1 MGYNTYY
8 HWWVYCSKIPPL
20 AIGNSFRLVLVPFW
34 YVPILFGAFPLFWHH
49 NMVQA
54 DLMFSL
60 PQARNQ
66 PLFYRVFFC
75 SRILARITHFT
86 ELSWLKLV
94 WFLGPFF
101 FFWEW
106 YLESIIWML
115 DGLIITK
122 ASLFL
127 GILSEQRSL
136 EIYIYIY
143 HAYTHI
149 YIYLSLSIH
158 VNTHTH
164 THTHKTKMWIRIDA
178 RESNQMPLGPF

>member
-1 MGYNTYY
+1 MSLLLKNSTFGYWKLFQVGSCALLICPHPFWSISFVLAPQYGPSWPYVFSATSQESTTFLQSFFLFQDTSQNHTF
-8 HWWVYCSKIPPL
+8 HWTFMAKTS
-20 AIGNSFRLVLVPFW
+20 LVPW
-34 YVPILFGAFPLFWHH
+34 
-49 NMVQA
+49 
-54 DLMFSL
+54 SL
-60 PQARNQ
+60 
-66 PLFYRVFFC
+66 
-75 SRILARITHFT
+75 
-86 ELSWLKLV
+86 
-94 WFLGPFF
+94 F